1 MPAIGI
7 FTGITKNF
15 IRLIVS
21 GGGPSGDALLLA
33 DGSSYLLLADGSS
46 FLLLA

>member
-1 MPAIGI
+1 MQ
-7 FTGITKNF
+7 TGFFFRFQQYIYG
-15 IRLIVS
+15 LAG

-46 FLLLA
+46 FFLIV